1 MGLFDFNKVLENVK
15 HYTQTND
22 FKKKIGIIK
31 IASAA
36 TFMLLNNESIEVI
49 DPDNSGMEMQDLD
62 KVAASNM
69 FSLVENE
76 EGEIEVRRNS
86 DGMCFF
92 TFDKKD
98 STNEYYD
105 NFVSIEEFKQTHG
118 LLSKHIAIMN
128 GEVYT
133 EVFDEK
139 TQSPIEFLPIE
150 STGRTALNQVSGA
163 GEFIS
168 LLNTLSGNRLF
179 VADREDDGKEIIY
192 RLYDEDENKYVE
204 GTGFEILTETLQKF
218 GLTKKEINDYFKV
231 DSASLKEEKVDVDEL
246 AIQDAKY
253 NYRKVYTN
261 DSINSCMKVR
271 NKDGSYKLVVEDS
284 LGMGEVTTDATID
297 LILDQIK
304 GLDIDSTLRDD
315 LVDEAAKLLVQDQN
329 VTRDDILKF
338 YDFVL
343 LQNHPKHREKF
354 MNKLNRETKTRVQR
368 VLINGGIDKE
378 TLKEMDADEQI
389 DIFRDVMEAKA
400 AEIID
405 KKFNGIQTAKDEKVL
420 GELLRDHAMI
430 KLSKLYYDI
439 DGAERNVENQKAE
452 EARQEKETLKVLKQ
466 EAKEAGATEYI
477 KLVVDE
483 EEYSASN
490 SKSRV
495 SGQERLIFTDDGKA
509 ALVTEVVKQKRA
521 YNLSEEAEEERQEQV
536 KVRREAKS
544 KSQDIEGQLSF
555 EDFFTSEEDIEDL
568 VSSDELENVVTEVES
583 DQTELVARY
592 DSREMDA
599 FDQDDDFDI

>member
-105 NFVSIEEFKQTHG
+105 NVVSIDEFKQTHG

-179 VADREDDGKEIIY
+179 VADREDDGKDIIY
-192 RLYDEDENKYVE
+192 RLYDEDENRYVE

-368 VLINGGIDKE
+368 VLINGGIDRE

-405 KKFNGIQTAKDEKVL
+405 KKFSGTQTAKDEKVL
-420 GELLRDHAMI
+420 EELLRDHAMI

-452 EARQEKETLKVLKQ
+452 EAKQEKETLKALKQ

-477 KLVVDE
+477 KLVVDD

-495 SGQERLIFTDDGKA
+495 NGQERLIFTDDGKA

-544 KSQDIEGQLSF
+544 KAQDIEGQLSF

-568 VSSDELENVVTEVES
+568 VSSDELENVVTEVEA